1 MGKETPLDEMMN
13 THEVAEYLRIKERKV
28 YDLVRDKRIPC
39 CRVTGKWLFPKR
51 LIDQWVAANTDMPQ
65 VSQLPPAVIAGSHDP
80 LLDWALRESGA
91 ELALLARGSLD
102 GLRRFAEGQ
111 AMLCGLHVLDAATG
125 EYNLPLLRRTL
136 SGQDTVVITWAW
148 REQGLVVA
156 PGNPLNIHKITDL
169 AKAQARVVLRQPE
182 AGSRVLLLALLD
194 EAGITLDSLNC
205 LPEAALSETDLGMAV
220 LEGRADAGL
229 AVAAAARQFRLDF
242 VPLQRERFD
251 LAIGRRAYFEPALQ
265 KLLDFTRS
273 PAFAEGAS
281 RLGGYDIKET
291 GKVIENRL

>member
-1 MGKETPLDEMMN
+1 MN

-51 LIDQWVAANTDMPQ
+51 LIDQWVAAGTEMPQ
-65 VSQLPPAVIAGSHDP
+65 AAHVPPAVIVGSHDP

-102 GLRRFAEGQ
+102 GLKRFTDGQ
-111 AMLCGLHVLDAATG
+111 AMLCGLHVLDSASG

-136 SGQDTVVITWAW
+136 SGHDAVIVTWAW

-156 PGNPLNIHKITDL
+156 PGNPLKIKRLADL
-169 AKAQARVVLRQPE
+169 AKSQARVVLRQPE
-182 AGSRVLLLALLD
+182 AGSRVLLLALLE
-194 EAGITLDSLNC
+194 EAKLSLEHLNC
-205 LPEAALSETDLGMAV
+205 LADLALSETDLGLAV

-229 AVAAAARQFRLDF
+229 AIAAAARQFRLDF
-242 VPLQRERFD
+242 VPLKRERYD
-251 LAIGRRAYFEPALQ
+251 LAIGRKAYFEPAVQ
-265 KLLDFTRS
+265 KLLAFARS
-273 PAFAEGAS
+273 PGFREGAE
-281 RLGGYDIKET
+281 RLGGYDVAET
-291 GKVIENRL
+291 GRVIENSL